1 MITNPLGGY
10 GFLPGSSYLSFAI
23 VAQPGYAIERAVF
36 QTPRPLDAGLHEVV
50 EYLAA
55 KGRPAQALCGMEFR
69 QYLPRQWPRKSFDE
83 FNAQHVRR
91 LTEAGMLVEGKVPV
105 ARTNVVLNSGQS
117 QAEGGLHAFSYTV
130 PITRPTK
137 HPDFV
142 LAAIPE
148 VRFRANVE
156 EVIAEG
162 EASPQALR
170 LKIDY
175 ILNTA
180 SQRMASLGLSWDN
193 ATGIQLYSEADL
205 KPIFKDVLLDTL
217 KAGGWRG
224 IQWHHALPPIGPSI
238 IELDARSVRADIT
251 LD

>member
-1 MITNPLGGY
+1 MVINPLGGY
-10 GFLPGSSYLSFAI
+10 AFLPGSSYLSFASI
-23 VAQPGYAIERAVF
+23 AQPGHAIERAAF
-36 QTPRPLDAGLHEVV
+36 RTPRPLDAGFREAM

-69 QYLPRQWPRKSFDE
+69 QYLPEQWPRKSFDE
-83 FNAQHVRR
+83 FNAGHVRR
-91 LTEAGMLVEGKVPV
+91 LAGAGLLVDGKVPV
-105 ARTNVVLNSGQS
+105 ARTNVVLNTGQS
-117 QAEGGLHAFSYTV
+117 PDEGGLHAFSYTV
-130 PITRPTK
+130 PADTPPEQ
-137 HPDFV
+137 PDFV

-162 EASPQALR
+162 ETSPEALR

-175 ILNTA
+175 ILDTA
-180 SQRMASLGLSWDN
+180 TQRMASLGLDWN
-193 ATGIQLYSEADL
+193 HATGIQLYSEADL
-205 KPIFKDVLLDTL
+205 KPIFKDVLLNTL